1 MSAPQNM
8 AEAIRANRLIDDAW
22 TTWAK
27 AEPTDAASQD
37 EQDAWQ
43 AGYEAF
49 EEASYKARLAIREL
63 PSPTLTAVSAK
74 LSWLLTDDADN
85 ASLAAYELVSRDLAA
100 ILDRPTQDAFA
111 VKLRAYQRAVQ
122 DCDEGKA
129 AGADDTVMEPLYS
142 AAFDCGKSVLL
153 EPAPDIAALIEKRR
167 IFDALQYDEDADA
180 PTVTHRLFA
189 DAIALA
195 GGEA

>member
-1 MSAPQNM
+1 MSAPQDM
-8 AEAIRANRLIDDAW
+8 AEAIRAERLIDDAW
-22 TTWAK
+22 TVWAK
-27 AEPTDAASQD
+27 AEPTEPASQD

-49 EEASYKARLAIREL
+49 EEASYKARLAVREL
-63 PSPTLTAVSAK
+63 PCSTLAAVSAK
-74 LSWLLTDDADN
+74 LSWLLTKDADST
-85 ASLAAYELVSRDLAA
+85 SLAAYKMVSRDLIAM
-100 ILDRPTQDAFA
+100 LDRPTQDAFA

-122 DCDEGKA
+122 DCNEACA
-129 AGADDTVMEPLYS
+129 AGADDTVMGPLHS
-142 AAFDCGKSVLL
+142 AAFDCGKAVLL

-195 GGEA
+195 GGAA

>member
-1 MSAPQNM
+1 MTAPKNM

-63 PSPTLTAVSAK
+63 PCPTLAAVSAK
-74 LSWLLTDDADN
+74 LSWLLADDADN

-129 AGADDTVMEPLYS
+129 AGADDTVMGPLYS

-180 PTVTHRLFA
+180 PIVTHRLFA

-195 GGEA
+195 GGVQ

>member
-1 MSAPQNM
+1 MSAPQSM
-8 AEAIRANRLIDDAW
+8 AEAIRAECMIDDAW
-22 TTWAK
+22 TLWAK
-27 AEPTDAASQD
+27 AEPTDAAPQD

-49 EEASYKARLAIREL
+49 EDASSSARDAIREMPCRNL
-63 PSPTLTAVSAK
+63 NEVAEK
-74 LSWLLTDDADN
+74 LAW
-85 ASLAAYELVSRDLAA
+85 LVSQDPENPDLKPFAMALRDLSA

-122 DCDEGKA
+122 DCDEA
-129 AGADDTVMEPLYS
+129 RTAGAADTVMGPLYS
-142 AAFDCGKSVLL
+142 AAFDCGKAVLL
-153 EPAPDIAALIEKRR
+153 EPAPDIAALIEKHR

-180 PTVTHRLFA
+180 PTFTHRLFA

-195 GGEA
+195 GGAA

>member
-1 MSAPQNM
+1 MSAPHNM
-8 AEAIRANRLIDDAW
+8 AEAIRAERMIDDAW
-22 TTWAK
+22 TLWAK
-27 AEPTDAASQD
+27 TEPTDAASQD

-49 EEASYKARLAIREL
+49 EEASSSARDTIREMPCRNL
-63 PSPTLTAVSAK
+63 NEVTEKLAWLVAQDPDSPDFKPV
-74 LSWLLTDDADN
+74 
-85 ASLAAYELVSRDLAA
+85 AAALRDLTA

-122 DCDEGKA
+122 DCDEARA
-129 AGADDTVMEPLYS
+129 AGADDAVMGPLYS
-142 AAFDCGKSVLL
+142 AAFDCGKAVLL

-167 IFDALQYDEDADA
+167 IFDALQYQDDDENPVVA
-180 PTVTHRLFA
+180 HRLFA

-195 GGEA
+195 GGAA

>member
-1 MSAPQNM
+1 MSAPKNV
-8 AEAIRANRLIDDAW
+8 AEAIRAERMIDDAW
-22 TTWAK
+22 TVWAK

-49 EEASYKARLAIREL
+49 EEASLKARLAIREL
-63 PSPTLTAVSAK
+63 PCPTLTAVSAK
-74 LSWLLTDDADN
+74 LSWLLAEDADS
-85 ASLAAYELVSRDLAA
+85 ASLAAYQLVSRDLTA

-122 DCDEGKA
+122 DCDASKA
-129 AGADDTVMEPLYS
+129 AGADDVVMGPLYS
-142 AAFDCGKSVLL
+142 AVFDCGKAVLL
-153 EPAPDIAALIEKRR
+153 EPAPDLSALMEKRT

-195 GGEA
+195 GGVA